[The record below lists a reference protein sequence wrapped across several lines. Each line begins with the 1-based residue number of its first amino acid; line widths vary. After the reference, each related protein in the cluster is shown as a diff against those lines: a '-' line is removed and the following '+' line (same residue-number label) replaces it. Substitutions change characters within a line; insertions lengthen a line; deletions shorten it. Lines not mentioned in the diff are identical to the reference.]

1 MNEKPKMNEM
11 CVAVALDGA
20 YNVYTRQSIAI
31 KTPTDVLKVLDLLPH
46 PMTKGV
52 DPGMVVESYDMD
64 VVATPEGKVLDI
76 RIKVESVGFHAVRN
90 YCRVA
95 GVEAPVVLK
104 QFKIGSPD
112 LERFVEE
119 NGVYLLPLFGEE
131 V

>member
-1 MNEKPKMNEM
+1 MNETPKMNEM
-11 CVAVALDGA
+11 RVAVALDGS
-20 YNVYTRQSIAI
+20 YNVYDHQSIA
-31 KTPTDVLKVLDLLPH
+31 TSPTDVEKVIDLLPH
-46 PMTKGV
+46 STTKGV

-76 RIKVESVGFHAVRN
+76 RIKVESIGFHAVRN
-90 YCRVA
+90 YCLVA

>member
-1 MNEKPKMNEM
+1 MNRTPKMNEM

-20 YNVYTRQSIAI
+20 YNVYTHQALSY
-31 KTPTDVLKVLDLLPH
+31 TPTDVEKVLDLLPLRAE
-46 PMTKGV
+46 GI
-52 DPGMVVESYDMD
+52 DPGMVVESYDVD

-76 RIKVESVGFHAVRN
+76 RIRLESIGFHAVRN

-95 GVEAPVVLK
+95 GAEAPVVL
-104 QFKIGSPD
+104 QHFKIGSPT

-119 NGVYLLPLFGEE
+119 NGVYLLPLLGEK